1 MIDELN
7 KLMDEHRD
15 EIRRLP
21 NLRVVVKALCDLT
34 KQANMKEAS
43 LRTIAELC
51 YLKEGHKDQRDMMR
65 EISDKDRA
73 TIEKYMTKI
82 REERPPP
89 APAREVREAVTEP
102 SSPARQLARPSAG
115 GNSSGSLAN
124 RTITRT
130 SGIGRGIPS
139 PRGSLQFSPRTPP
152 QHLQQ
157 QQQQQMDHLNAVNN
171 NTPMSHHN
179 IHLEGHGPSTGQ
191 AGGFVD
197 PCGTLYVTLCIVIN
211 SRLGL
216 KYIYTY
222 I

>member
-15 EIRRLP
+15 EVRRLP
-21 NLRVVVKALCDLT
+21 NLRVVVKALSDLT

-73 TIEKYMTKI
+73 TVEKYMTKI
-82 REERPPP
+82 REERPP
-89 APAREVREAVTEP
+89 PAREVREAVTEP
-102 SSPARQLARPSAG
+102 SSPARHLARPSAG
-115 GNSSGSLAN
+115 GNSGGSLAN
-124 RTITRT
+124 RTMTRQ

-139 PRGSLQFSPRTPP
+139 PRSSLQFSPRTPP
-152 QHLQQ
+152 HHAQQ
-157 QQQQQMDHLNAVNN
+157 QQQHMDHLNAVNN
-171 NTPMSHHN
+171 NTPTNLHN
-179 IHLEGHGPSTGQ
+179 AHFEGHGPPTAQ

-197 PCGTLYVTLCIVIN
+197 PCGTLYVLC
-211 SRLGL
+211 
-216 KYIYTY
+216 
-222 I
+222 